1 MMDRF
6 NGLDVPESLA
16 DALDAQTLAF
26 LVYDMQ
32 AGILSQIP
40 DGDRVM
46 SNVQRLLAVTRKR
59 RVRTVFTRH
68 YFMPTQLAGV
78 FQLRQAKIWQGKA
91 HAAETRP
98 LIPHGSAGFQL
109 AGGLEPRPDEPVI
122 DKITMSAFEGTPL
135 DIVLRDCGVR
145 AFLIAGVAT
154 EVGIE
159 PTVRHST
166 DLGYIPIVVQDALRK
181 RQRNRSRPSDREYRL
196 RPATHYLPQP
206 TTSAQFSPENS
217 ETARSWKARSR
228 LETCSGR
235 HRIVRC
241 SAATEDSRPARFH
254 KQRADVRRGAM

>member
-1 MMDRF
+1 VMDRF

-16 DALDAQTLAF
+16 DALDARTLAF

-40 DGDRVM
+40 DGDRVT
-46 SNVQRLLAVTRKR
+46 SNIQRLLAVTRKR

-166 DLGYIPIVVQDALRK
+166 DLGYIPIVVQDACGSG
-181 RQRNRSRPSDREYRL
+181 NATAADRAIANIAFAGDAL
-196 RPATHYLPQP
+196 LATTDDICAVL
-206 TTSAQFSPENS
+206 AGE
-217 ETARSWKARSR
+217 
-228 LETCSGR
+228 
-235 HRIVRC
+235 V
-241 SAATEDSRPARFH
+241 
-254 KQRADVRRGAM
+254 